1 MLKVLAGYPVKR
13 RRRRANSCS
22 GTGLLGSA
30 RIASRAATTWDVV
43 SMASWCIW
51 SMIHRSVK
59 GGGKTYHWGVDV
71 QRKGVPFASAG

>member
-1 MLKVLAGYPVKR
+1 MLKVLAGYPVKL

-43 SMASWCIW
+43 SMAARCIW
-51 SMIHRSVK
+51 SMIHRRS
-59 GGGKTYHWGVDV
+59 WC
-71 QRKGVPFASAG
+71 